1 MGTPGCRSFLH
12 ASFEPHH
19 GGSLDGRHLDRKP
32 TRRRQAVHEP
42 TRRATETLRT
52 TRNATINSQPGRS
65 ACELTYAVTPKGVT
79 TLIDIWRD
87 NCLVQRTGFLDGVE
101 PEPRGRE

>member
-19 GGSLDGRHLDRKP
+19 GGSLDEQHLDRNP

-42 TRRATETLRT
+42 TRRANRDATNNPQRHHGFSTRQFGAATL
-52 TRNATINSQPGRS
+52 
-65 ACELTYAVTPKGVT
+65 ELDHEHDA
-79 TLIDIWRD
+79 
-87 NCLVQRTGFLDGVE
+87 
-101 PEPRGRE
+101 